1 MGGSVGR
8 GRRASVHRVDGYPQY
23 TQDQVAFRS
32 HASQSAMKHTAT
44 TADSLGLELAIAT
57 SAGWSATGGP
67 WVRPAAG
74 MKKLV

>member
-1 MGGSVGR
+1 
-8 GRRASVHRVDGYPQY
+8 
-23 TQDQVAFRS
+23 
-32 HASQSAMKHTAT
+32 MKHTAT